1 MSVRRC
7 RALLQAAFLSV
18 LLCAAAPVSAQALRT
33 EPGEWVVGPI
43 NIKSSSGLSFCSM
56 KTRYANGQSLVVA
69 SDSKGAHSL
78 AIDFGAKALTA
89 GSQYYVT
96 LYLGPIHRTMIA
108 IAATTEVLI
117 SQMGDDPDFFAM
129 MRSRDTL
136 EADFNNQRLSFS
148 LKGSAGALD
157 ALQNCTAAMGKGQG
171 YAQAKLTTP
180 ERAAVKAAEKK
191 AVSQEIA
198 KNADLKLGEQ
208 SLSSSL
214 GDEVRLLREEN
225 QRLRQEN
232 QVVASRLKKSDMV
245 AAEADM
251 ARLAELERQQRLLK
265 LENNRLRAEA
275 ATVSAVKATLS
286 PQNVIAETV
295 APAPE
300 EETFPQAVAVHAMQ
314 PAAGLASAARAPA
327 IRHSVPMTE
336 RHSVPMT
343 QKVLGWMN
351 LTDLAP
357 ETAAGV
363 QIWRWQ
369 TADVMVALQAW
380 PLATQGMQAAA
391 LAYLDILKSRCEG
404 DFAQKLSVPLTD
416 AARGFEMQTAEVA
429 CIGDEGQAVA
439 GLAFLSAAGDMAVVT
454 YETDTE
460 TVTEA
465 LAQRALLISAASAQE

>member
-7 RALLQAAFLSV
+7 RALLQAAFFSV

-180 ERAAVKAAEKK
+180 EKAAVKAAEKK
-191 AVSQEIA
+191 AVAQEIA
-198 KNADLKLGEQ
+198 RNEDLKLGEQ
-208 SLSSSL
+208 ALSSSL

-232 QVVASRLKKSDMV
+232 QVVASRLKKSDMA

-265 LENNRLRAEA
+265 LENDRLRAEA

-286 PQNVIAETV
+286 PQNIIAESV

-300 EETFPQAVAVHAMQ
+300 EETFPRAVAVHALQ
-314 PAAGLASAARAPA
+314 PAAGAASVVAQAPA
-327 IRHSVPMTE
+327 T

-380 PLATQGMQAAA
+380 PLATQGMQASAS
-391 LAYLDILKSRCEG
+391 AYLDVLKSRCDG

-429 CIGDEGQAVA
+429 CIGDERQAAA

-460 TVTEA
+460 TITEA